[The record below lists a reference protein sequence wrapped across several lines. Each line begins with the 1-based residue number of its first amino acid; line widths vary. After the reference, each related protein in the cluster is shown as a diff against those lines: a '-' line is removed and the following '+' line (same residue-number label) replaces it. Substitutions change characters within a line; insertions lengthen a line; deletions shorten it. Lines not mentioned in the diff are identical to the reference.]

1 MGDDNT
7 PEAVAAKFD
16 QIRDDTNQQ
25 QLGDA
30 FGQTK
35 KYALNAAKAKG
46 LKLDW

>member
-1 MGDDNT
+1 
-7 PEAVAAKFD
+7 VAARFD
-16 QIRDDTNQQ
+16 EIRDPKDQQ

>member
-1 MGDDNT
+1 MGEDNT
-7 PEAVAAKFD
+7 PEEVAARFD
-16 QIRDDTNQQ
+16 DIRNPKDQE

-35 KYALNAAKAKG
+35 KYALNAAQARG